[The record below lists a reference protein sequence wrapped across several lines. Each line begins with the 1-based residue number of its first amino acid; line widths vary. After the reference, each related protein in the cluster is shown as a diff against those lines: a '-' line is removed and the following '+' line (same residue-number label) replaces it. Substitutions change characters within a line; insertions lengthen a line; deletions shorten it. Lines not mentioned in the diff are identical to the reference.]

1 MWTRRMSGDIWGLQR
16 TANKNRSRSS
26 SSSRSRS
33 RSTSATVSMN
43 CELEDKG
50 KDFGGV
56 DE

>member
-1 MWTRRMSGDIWGLQR
+1 MSGDIWGLQR
-16 TANKNRSRSS
+16 TANKSRSRSS
-26 SSSRSRS
+26 SRSRSRS
-33 RSTSATVSMN
+33 RSTSATVSKN